1 MYGEEHVQENN
12 HAAQTI
18 KLLDSF
24 DTDFITGKF
33 TKSKC
38 QIIKKRIIESILYTD
53 MASMNKLR
61 EDF

>member
-18 KLLDSF
+18 QLLENF
-24 DTDFITGKF
+24 DTDFVTGKF
-33 TKSKC
+33 TKSNCK
-38 QIIKKRIIESILYTD
+38 IIKKRIVESILYTD